1 MMEPHE
7 FWQEIHPGDHAT
19 PGPYQDRF
27 PARLPDGRVLFLP
40 IRRLGE
46 TDRGIASLILNQTAF
61 AVEAVLADLLAE
73 QLAEYAPEVIV
84 GMPTLGLSLARAV
97 AERLGHRRYVA
108 LGTSR
113 KFWYDEDLSVPLTSI
128 TSPGAQKRLYLDP
141 RMLPLLS
148 GAKIC
153 LIDDVISSGTSISA
167 GLDLLQGAGLRLVCV
182 GAAMLQTRRWQEAL
196 GERGVLAV
204 GVIRSPLLRFGAAG
218 WDLAE
223 E

>member
-1 MMEPHE
+1 MEPHE
-7 FWQEIHPGDHAT
+7 FWQEIHPADHASS
-19 PGPYQDRF
+19 GPYHDRF

-97 AERLGHRRYVA
+97 AQRLGHKRYVA

-128 TSPGAQKRLYLDP
+128 TSPGTQKRLYLDP
-141 RMLPLLS
+141 RMRPLMM
-148 GAKIC
+148 GKRVC

-167 GLDLLQGAGLRLVCV
+167 GLDLLQGAGLRPVCV
-182 GAAMLQTRRWQEAL
+182 AAAMLQTRRWQDPL
-196 GERGVLAV
+196 GLRGALAV
-204 GVIRSPLLRFGAAG
+204 GVIRSPLLQVCDGG

>member
-1 MMEPHE
+1 MEPHE
-7 FWQEIHPGDHAT
+7 FWQEILPGDYAS

-46 TDRGIASLILNQTAF
+46 TGRGIASLILNQTAF
-61 AVEAVLADLLAE
+61 AVEAVMADLLAE

-97 AERLGHRRYVA
+97 AQRLGHKRYVA

-141 RMLPLLS
+141 RMRPLLM
-148 GAKIC
+148 GKRVC

-167 GLDLLQGAGLRLVCV
+167 GLDLLQGADLRPVCV
-182 GAAMLQTRRWQEAL
+182 AAAMLQTRRWQDPL
-196 GERGVLAV
+196 GSRGALAV
-204 GVIRSPLLRFGAAG
+204 GVIRSPLLQVCDGG